1 MDKSNRQHGGPGQAA
16 RERDVQRSSGPAPG
30 KVTRTSKLSPDSGA
44 AVQRKPAPAGS
55 PSSSPQSGSP
65 RDAAADSWM
74 DAAHRGATAVQR
86 KADPVQRE
94 EKGGATT
101 QAAATEEAAPDK
113 PKYVVSDKKA
123 FIRDD
128 NFQKVE
134 GDKTIPRWT
143 EVVVEK
149 TATNGSTEYS
159 YVTSP
164 DGSTVYGWT
173 SSSNL
178 YSLSWN
184 PKDHEETY
192 KKLGTAYND
201 QMQAVDPAK
210 TRADLIKSGTGVKAV
225 VDKYYPNST
234 DPAKLDTSFKGK
246 VDKMIAGF
254 QAQGITASANA
265 GLRHPLRSTVF
276 HYAIAVAAAADENI
290 IHEANAVSTKYGIPI
305 DWAHTNDA
313 GAIDLKTSK
322 AKAGEVK
329 AEFGI
334 KKDAAAGIKDFG
346 GTISNHNNGKAVDLS
361 LSFSFSKTKEIKVG
375 DKTYS
380 VDPALQRQDTI
391 PNISQDGLTL
401 FGSDQYGLKRAI
413 DTDPV
418 HWSESGR

>member
-1 MDKSNRQHGGPGQAA
+1 MDNGNRQHGGPGQAA
-16 RERDVQRSSGPAPG
+16 EQREVQRSSGPAPG
-30 KVTRTSKLSPDSGA
+30 KVTRTSKLSPDSGPA
-44 AVQRKPAPAGS
+44 IQRKAAPVGT

-65 RDAAADSWM
+65 RDPSADSWM
-74 DAAHRGATAVQR
+74 DAAHRGATALQMR
-86 KADPVQRE
+86 AAPVQRDE
-94 EKGGATT
+94 GEAGATE
-101 QAAATEEAAPDK
+101 ATATDK
-113 PKYVVSDKKA
+113 PKYVVSDKQA
-123 FIRDD
+123 IIRDD
-128 NFQKVE
+128 KFQKVE

-149 TATNGSTEYS
+149 TAKDGSAEYS
-159 YVTSP
+159 YATSP

-173 SSSNL
+173 ASSNL

-184 PKDHEETY
+184 PKDNEEAY

-210 TRADLIKSGTGVKAV
+210 TRADLIKSGTGVKSV

-234 DPAKLDTSFKGK
+234 DPAKLDTSFKAK

-254 QAQGITASANA
+254 QGQGITATANA

-290 IHEANAVSTKYGIPI
+290 IHEANAVATKYGIPI
-305 DWAHTNDA
+305 DWAHTGEA

-322 AKAGEVK
+322 AKAEQVK

-334 KKDAAAGIKDFG
+334 SKDAAAGIKDFK

-380 VDPALQRQDTI
+380 VDPALQKQKTI
-391 PNISQDGLTL
+391 PSIAQDGLTL

-413 DTDPV
+413 DTDSV

>member
-16 RERDVQRSSGPAPG
+16 GEREVQRSSGPAPG
-30 KVTRTSKLSPDSGA
+30 KVTRTSKLSPGGA
-44 AVQRKPAPAGS
+44 QATQRKAAPVGI
-55 PSSSPQSGSP
+55 SSPQSRSP
-65 RDAAADSWM
+65 RDPMADSWM
-74 DAAHRGATAVQR
+74 DAAHRGVTALQMQEAPAQR
-86 KADPVQRE
+86 DEAE
-94 EKGGATT
+94 EG
-101 QAAATEEAAPDK
+101 ATEEAATDK

-123 FIRDD
+123 VIRDD
-128 NFQKVE
+128 KFQPVE
-134 GDKTIPRWT
+134 GAKTIPRWT

-149 TATNGSTEYS
+149 TAKNGSAEYS

-164 DGSTVYGWT
+164 DGSVVHGWT
-173 SSSNL
+173 ASSNL
-178 YSLSWN
+178 YGLSWN
-184 PKDHEETY
+184 PKDNEEAY

-210 TRADLIKSGTGVKAV
+210 TRADLIKSGTGVRAI

-234 DPAKLDTSFKGK
+234 DPAKLDSSFKGK

-254 QAQGITASANA
+254 QSHGITATANA

-276 HYAIAVAAAADENI
+276 HYAIAVAAASDENI
-290 IHEANAVSTKYGIPI
+290 IREANAVATKYGIPI
-305 DWAHTNDA
+305 DWAHTDEA

-322 AKAGEVK
+322 AKAEEVK
-329 AEFGI
+329 AEFAI
-334 KKDAAAGIKDFG
+334 SKDAAAGIKDFK

-361 LSFSFSKTKEIKVG
+361 LSFSFSKTKEITVG

-380 VDPALQRQDTI
+380 VDPALQKQKTI
-391 PNISQDGLTL
+391 PSIAQDGLTL

-413 DTDPV
+413 DTDSV